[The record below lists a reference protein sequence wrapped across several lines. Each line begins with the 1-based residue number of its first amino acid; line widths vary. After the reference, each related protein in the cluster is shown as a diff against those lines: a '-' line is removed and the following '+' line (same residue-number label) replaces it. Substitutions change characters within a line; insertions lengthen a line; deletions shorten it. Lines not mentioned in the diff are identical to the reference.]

1 VPLNLAVKSL
11 AARAII
17 LGQLYLNISS
27 IHSSMNSAPPPFAL
41 PASFVHL
48 TPLNIEAR
56 QAFNDVALLVKN
68 LDSTSQVS
76 DVRHPAKFMVIEP
89 WSGRGPSQPPREP
102 LLPLSE
108 AGIENNSFDSSPL
121 PELEELQYQGFYDLS
136 FEKLPDIP
144 RNGWVAGIGRW
155 NSDSSAF
162 TRTGVVDLMLAP
174 SDGKKLYGVRGKH
187 AIFYFDSSGSLCI
200 KSPPPGTPIF
210 LGTEEFSSGSR
221 VVSSRSQIVSF
232 GNLTYCLE
240 YANADEFTYQS
251 NLNAYFRS
259 YLSSPAPPPD
269 ISATPSPW
277 DFTIDDW
284 VCKGTAGSG
293 GFGTVSAAKHRLTGE
308 PAAAKTIMRTSKT
321 MRDIAEEIFILEHLP
336 RHPRLLVKRGV
347 YYERGDTW
355 FTSPDNED
363 DERHGLPARPERV
376 MFIIQPFAR
385 LTLTELLPKLS
396 PDLKIMVF
404 HQLLQGVHALHNANP
419 FPLVHRDLKL
429 SNIGVVSYDDHSI
442 AVVILDYGQTIQAQ
456 SRKPIRGKAGTPG
469 YQAPEM
475 LHQIHGLALDIW
487 SCGIIGLS
495 MFVPE
500 WQVSS
505 NIPVQADFQKGVGI
519 LKSHES
525 TTPEHLIAQM
535 LNWESDKRISAFDAL
550 LHPCFATV
558 AKKPSSSDLSAG
570 KRYREED

>member
-1 VPLNLAVKSL
+1 M
-11 AARAII
+11 
-17 LGQLYLNISS
+17 SS
-27 IHSSMNSAPPPFAL
+27 IPPPFAL
-41 PASFVHL
+41 PTSFVHL
-48 TPLNIEAR
+48 IPLNIDAR
-56 QAFNDVALLVKN
+56 RAFNDVALLVKT
-68 LDSTSQVS
+68 LDTTSRVP

-89 WSGRGPSQPPREP
+89 WSGMDPSQPSQEP

-108 AGIENNSFDSSPL
+108 AGVESNTFSSSPL
-121 PELEELQYQGFYDLS
+121 PELEELQYQGYYDLS

-162 TRTGVVDLMLAP
+162 TRTGVVDLILAP

-240 YANADEFTYQS
+240 YANIDELIYQS
-251 NLNAYFRS
+251 NLNTYFKS
-259 YLSSPAPPPD
+259 YLSIPAPLPD

-293 GFGTVSAAKHRLTGE
+293 GFGTVSTAKYRITGE
-308 PAAAKTIMRTSKT
+308 PAAAKLIMRTSKT
-321 MRDIAEEIFILEHLP
+321 MGAIAEEISILEYLP
-336 RHPRLLVKRGV
+336 SHPRLLVKRGV

-363 DERHGLPARPERV
+363 DERYGLPARPERV
-376 MFIIQPFAR
+376 IFIVQPFAR

-396 PDLKIMVF
+396 PDLKIIAF
-404 HQLLQGVHALHNANP
+404 HQLLQGVHALHTANP
-419 FPLVHRDLKL
+419 FPLLHRDLKL
-429 SNIGVVSYDDHSI
+429 SNIGVISYDDYSL

-456 SRKPIRGKAGTPG
+456 PHRPIRGKAGTRG

-475 LHQIHGLALDIW
+475 LHQIHDPALDIW
-487 SCGIIGLS
+487 SCGIIGLK

-500 WQVSS
+500 WQVSA
-505 NIPVQADFQKGVGI
+505 IPVQADFHKGLGI
-519 LKSHES
+519 LNSYES

-535 LNWESDKRISAFDAL
+535 LTWESDKRISASDAL

-558 AKKPSSSDLSAG
+558 AKKPSSLDLPAG
-570 KRYREED
+570 KRPRDD